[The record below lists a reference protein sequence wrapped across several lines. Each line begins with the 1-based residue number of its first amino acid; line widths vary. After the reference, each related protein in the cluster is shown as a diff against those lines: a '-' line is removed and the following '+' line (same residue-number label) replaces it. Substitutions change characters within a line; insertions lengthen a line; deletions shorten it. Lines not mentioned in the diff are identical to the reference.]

1 MNSGEM
7 IERMQEMH
15 PGTSMN
21 RIVKALN
28 EAIRDFSVKTKVLTG
43 TFTQNTDTTDGGVRY
58 YELDPAIVEIISV
71 DVDNNVA
78 PKLVGRPAKRDIT

>member
-43 TFTQNTDTTDGGVRY
+43 TFTQNTVVDLRY
-58 YELDPAIVEIISV
+58 YELDPAIVEIISI

-78 PKLVGRPAKRDIT
+78 PKLVGRPAKRDIG

>member
-43 TFTQNTDTTDGGVRY
+43 TFTQNTVVDTRY
-58 YELDPAIVEIISV
+58 YELDPAIVEIISI

-78 PKLVGRPAKRDIT
+78 PKLVGRPAKRDIG